1 MPDKHALLSSF
12 PNPFNPETTL
22 RYNLAENGHAKLVIY
37 NTIGQEIATLVD
49 RFESAGRHQI
59 TWSGEGHPAGVYFAR
74 LTVGNE
80 PAQTQKLILIK

>member
-22 RYNLAENGHAKLVIY
+22 RYDLAENGHVKLAIY
-37 NTIGQEIATLVD
+37 NTIGQEVATLVD

-59 TWSGEGHPAGVYFAR
+59 TWSGEDHPAGVYFAR

-80 PAQTQKLILIK
+80 PAQTQKLILVK